1 MLQHYDEQL
10 KNRYNLDATLPLF
23 VAQKEYDI
31 KIDFNGLSI
40 WNNTDNHKEVFV
52 KKDKYDFLLSG
63 NKLIP
68 LLFGSVIQDIKYNL
82 SMIFRGISINGYFE
96 YKINFDK
103 SKFAKNVSL
112 TDIIFDDSLPKVYI
126 KLLCD
131 MEENQEKWLTVVF
144 NNEKTLLDLQPV
156 SISTIM
162 PEIMANF
169 STGNKKSNKILQ
181 SDTNQKWEYTASYLI
196 GITRDTL
203 FIFDKKMNES
213 HIKVAGVITD
223 YEVLKDKLYV
233 VIVKNA
239 QSILQVYNLDQSAQL
254 TSKFITKSLGR
265 IDLSFPSN
273 KGLCFKVSDLL
284 NGCAYYEYDE
294 KKAKA
299 KLHRVVPYT
308 NKKIS
313 IDNSFFDED
322 HFYIKKLFIK
332 EVKNKGSIFSFH
344 GGPESFEQLDDRWLA
359 DYEKYLN
366 AGYTVY
372 IVNYPG
378 SISFGKKYAE
388 SIWKNWENE
397 ISLGIQRI
405 ATDCVK
411 NYNLLSYKL
420 IFLGG
425 SFGAPLAYRF
435 CEYFTKTLHFTKTRA
450 ILISPLVNL
459 RQHINKLDEDNR
471 KWFTQRF
478 SEKDINYLS
487 IASDKDIPSFE
498 LFCLQGINDEILST
512 FETLD
517 YFSKLSRKNY
527 KLGKLEIIPEMIH
540 GPLVYSQYEELIRF
554 IRQGIEKKWERL
566 ELP

>member
-1 MLQHYDEQL
+1 MLQNDKQL
-10 KNRYNLDATLPLF
+10 KNRYNLNATLPLF
-23 VAQKEYDI
+23 IAQKEYDI

-40 WNNTDNHKEVFV
+40 WNNTDNHEEIFI

-68 LLFGSVIQDIKYNL
+68 LLFGRVMQDIQYNL
-82 SMIFRGISINGYFE
+82 SIIFRGISINGYFE

-103 SKFAKNVSL
+103 LKFSKNVSL
-112 TDIIFDDSLPKVYI
+112 IDIVFDDNHPKVYI

-131 MEENQEKWLTVVF
+131 VEKNLEKWLTVEF
-144 NNEKTLLDLQPV
+144 NNEKTLLDIQPA

-162 PEIMANF
+162 PEIMANLF
-169 STGNKKSNKILQ
+169 TENKKRSKILQ
-181 SDTNQKWEYTASYLI
+181 RYNNQKWEYTASYLI
-196 GITRDTL
+196 GITKDTL
-203 FIFDKKMNES
+203 FIFDKKMNEGR
-213 HIKVAGVITD
+213 IKTSGVITD
-223 YEVLKDKLYV
+223 YEVLKNKLYIV
-233 VIVKNA
+233 TVKNA
-239 QSILQVYNLDQSAQL
+239 ESTLQVYNLDQSMQL
-254 TSKFITKSLGR
+254 TSKSIIKSLGR

-273 KGLCFKVSDLL
+273 KGMCFKVSDLL
-284 NGCAYYEYDE
+284 NGCAYYDYDE
-294 KKAKA
+294 KNAET
-299 KLHRVVPYT
+299 KLHRIIPYT

-313 IDNSFFDED
+313 IDNSFFDKD

-332 EVKNKGSIFSFH
+332 GIKNRGSIISFH

-366 AGYTVY
+366 AGYIVY

-378 SISFGKKYAE
+378 SISFGKTYTE
-388 SIWKNWENE
+388 SIWNNWKSK
-397 ISLGIQRI
+397 ITLGIKRI
-405 ATDCVK
+405 AKDCIK
-411 NYNLLSYKL
+411 NHNQLNYKL

-435 CEYFTKTLHFTKTRA
+435 CEYFTRNLHFKKTRA

-459 RQHINKLDEDNR
+459 RQHINKLDKDDR

-487 IASDKDIPSFE
+487 IASDKIIPSFE
-498 LFCLQGINDEILST
+498 LFCLQGLNDEILST
-512 FETLD
+512 SETLD
-517 YFSKLSRKNY
+517 YFSKLSKKNY
-527 KLGKLEIIPEMIH
+527 KLGKLEILPEMTH

-554 IRQGIEKKWERL
+554 IRRGIEKNGKD
-566 ELP
+566 